1 MSAQLPQGFNALN
14 HNPEKGA
21 PRLPLGLRQPVMVID
36 SALKGSNSNQ
46 NSGYIELMIQVL
58 DGPNKGAIGAAI
70 FNIFNE
76 NEKAREIACNDL
88 AALSLCAGVPQ
99 WTNAADLN
107 QKPFIIDVTKQRVK
121 DGEEDKGYVEISQY
135 YNVRMEKPL
144 KGGGFSQP
152 QPLGGNDGGNSGNG
166 GGNGGGQSNNGGNSG
181 WNTTGGSNQQQQQ
194 QQQTNQ
200 QDQNQN
206 QNQNQQQNQGGNGN
220 GNGNGGWNNNQ
231 GGQQSN
237 DQGNNG
243 GNANWNGGGNG
254 QGNGNGNNGG
264 GNNGTAPW
272 NR

>member
-76 NEKAREIACNDL
+76 NEKAREIANNDL

-152 QPLGGNDGGNSGNG
+152 QPLGSNEGGNS
-166 GGNGGGQSNNGGNSG
+166 GNGGGQSNNGGNSG
-181 WNTTGGSNQQQQQ
+181 WNTTGGGNQQQNQNQQQQQ
-194 QQQTNQ
+194 QQNNQ
-200 QDQNQN
+200 QDQN
-206 QNQNQQQNQGGNGN
+206 QNQNQQQNQGGN

-237 DQGNNG
+237 DQGNNGNNG